1 MNNLAIFIKEH
12 REKLNISM
20 RKLSELSN
28 VSTTEIRRLENGQR
42 KNPSPPLLKS
52 IANALHVRYED
63 ILIAA
68 GYLDTKPESP
78 GIAAII
84 PNLQYLTDDELEQ
97 VQTTL
102 DLLRVKLK

>member
-1 MNNLAIFIKEH
+1 MSNLAIFIKEH

-63 ILIAA
+63 VLEAA
-68 GYLDTKPESP
+68 GYLDAKSELPVIST
-78 GIAAII
+78 II
-84 PNLQYLTDDELEQ
+84 SNLQYLTDDELEKIR
-97 VQTTL
+97 TTI
-102 DLLRVKLK
+102 DILRAKPK

>member
-1 MNNLAIFIKEH
+1 MNDLAVFIKEH

-28 VSTTEIRRLENGQR
+28 ISPTEIHRLENGKR

-63 ILIAA
+63 ILDAA
-68 GYLDTKPESP
+68 GYLETKPESP
-78 GIAAII
+78 GISAII
-84 PNLQYLTDDELEQ
+84 PNLEYLTDDELEQ
-97 VQTTL
+97 VQTTI
-102 DLLRVKLK
+102 DFLRAKLK